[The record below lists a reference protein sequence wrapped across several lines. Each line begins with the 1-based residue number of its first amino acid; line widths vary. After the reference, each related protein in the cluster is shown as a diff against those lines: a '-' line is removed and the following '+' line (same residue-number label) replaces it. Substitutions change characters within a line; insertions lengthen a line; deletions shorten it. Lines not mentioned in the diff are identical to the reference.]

1 MPPPDFLHKNV
12 EIKLYGQYIAAGA
25 AFSLST
31 NSDRLLDAAGNT
43 FQPTEFPGN
52 AIDFRLRFWVDDAD
66 RSQSPWPKPYIRGL
80 NSLVFAGFD
89 EGSSMLVDLHGR
101 RAVGRFSAGIA
112 ADLAYWQTV
121 IFPMLLSIVSASIG
135 IAELHCACV
144 AKKEQGVLL
153 AGPSGAGKST
163 LALAMSQQG
172 YGFLSDDRT
181 FCFME
186 KGEPRVCGLP
196 TLFKLRPGAA
206 AWFDE
211 LREKQLSDTR
221 NGGPAFW
228 LEPKDLSG
236 VERVRQCRPTALI
249 FLERGSR
256 QDFQLIA
263 ISKAEAMCRLNA
275 ELMAEL
281 PEVAA
286 RRSETIQ
293 KIADLP
299 CWLLQYGGPPHLI
312 AQKISQ
318 HLVNVRTLHREGG
331 TNERLASTDGNRS
344 ADVIGNGH
352 SN

>member
-12 EIKLYGQYIAAGA
+12 EIKLCGHYIAAGA
-25 AFSLST
+25 TFSLST
-31 NSDRLLDAAGNT
+31 NSARLLDAAGNT
-43 FQPTEFPGN
+43 FQPAEFAADG
-52 AIDFRLRFWVDDAD
+52 IDFRLRFWVDDAD
-66 RSQSPWPKPYIRGL
+66 RSQSPWPKAYVRGF
-80 NSLVFAGFD
+80 NSLVFASFD

-144 AKKEQGVLL
+144 AKEEQGVLL

-163 LALAMSQQG
+163 LALALSQQG

-181 FCFME
+181 LCFVE

-196 TLFKLRPGAA
+196 TLFKLRPEAVS
-206 AWFDE
+206 WFDE

-221 NGGPAFW
+221 NGDLAFW

-236 VERVRQCRPTALI
+236 VKRVRQCRPTALI
-249 FLERGSR
+249 FLERGNS
-256 QDFQLIA
+256 QDFRLIA
-263 ISKAEAMCRLNA
+263 MSQAEAMSRLNA

-281 PEVAA
+281 PEAA
-286 RRSETIQ
+286 AKRSETIQ
-293 KIADLP
+293 RIAGLP
-299 CWLLQYGGPPHLI
+299 CSLLQYGGPPHLI
-312 AQKISQ
+312 ARKISE
-318 HLVNVRTLHREGG
+318 HLVNVWAMHREGRP
-331 TNERLASTDGNRS
+331 NERLASILTETVVRK
-344 ADVIGNGH
+344 
-352 SN
+352 